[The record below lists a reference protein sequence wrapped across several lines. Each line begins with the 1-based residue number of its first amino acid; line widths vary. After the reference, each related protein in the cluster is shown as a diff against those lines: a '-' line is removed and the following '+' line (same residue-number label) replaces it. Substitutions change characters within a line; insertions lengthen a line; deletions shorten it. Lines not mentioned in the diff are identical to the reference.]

1 MKVAGS
7 KEQGYLT
14 VISPLFNT
22 LSFEEFSQQ
31 FVFFITNQGGAILNY
46 IYLLCFWNSM
56 AHWKLEILIE
66 LKIVLFFFL
75 TNLWYVCPWFP
86 YTKCSNFWFDP
97 GKLQWQ
103 KYAVTMWLCRT
114 ISKVRHKDF
123 GDFYFSSLTLLI
135 NEFEPSVSDW

>member
-46 IYLLCFWNSM
+46 IYCVFETEW
-56 AHWKLEILIE
+56 
-66 LKIVLFFFL
+66 L
-75 TNLWYVCPWFP
+75 TENLRF
-86 YTKCSNFWFDP
+86 
-97 GKLQWQ
+97 
-103 KYAVTMWLCRT
+103 
-114 ISKVRHKDF
+114 
-123 GDFYFSSLTLLI
+123 
-135 NEFEPSVSDW
+135 